1 MSCAGLVAIVQ
12 PMDGSIGQSKEG
24 NAAYKA
30 GIEAMTI
37 KVERGNC
44 RHQRP
49 ILLWQFYF
57 ANFTGIGS
65 FQNRL

>member
-1 MSCAGLVAIVQ
+1 VAIVQ
-12 PMDGSIGQSKEG
+12 PMDRTIGQSKEW
-24 NAAYKA
+24 NAADKT
-30 GIEAMTI
+30 GVEAMTI

-44 RHQRP
+44 RHQCP
-49 ILLWQFYF
+49 ILLWQDYF

>member
-1 MSCAGLVAIVQ
+1 MSSAGLVAIVQ

-24 NAAYKA
+24 NAADEA
-30 GIEAMTI
+30 GIETMTI

-49 ILLWQFYF
+49 ILLWQVY
-57 ANFTGIGS
+57 
-65 FQNRL
+65 